1 MKRAKIY
8 LNNSM
13 KEYYRVMADKGRKEE
28 MREGGREGGRGNR
41 VKEKVGVR
49 GRTTKRKEA
58 GREEERKIN
67 RVSLCDYNGSRMQF

>member
-28 MREGGREGGRGNR
+28 MREGGREGG
-41 VKEKVGVR
+41 E
-49 GRTTKRKEA
+49 TE
-58 GREEERKIN
+58 
-67 RVSLCDYNGSRMQF
+67 

>member
-28 MREGGREGGRGNR
+28 MRE
-41 VKEKVGVR
+41 K
-49 GRTTKRKEA
+49 
-58 GREEERKIN
+58 GREEK
-67 RVSLCDYNGSRMQF
+67 Q